1 MLALSVRTRLWLPV
15 MAMCVMLVVMS
26 SLSWV
31 RTSRL
36 AQEAQKE
43 QQAQA
48 DKLML
53 TLQWTGLTATNA
65 SRFVATHLSDDVGVD
80 TRLKPEMD
88 ATSAQV
94 SELQKRLDEL
104 PHTAAED
111 ALLKAIADKRQAYVA
126 VRDAVRARRQGGDVA
141 GARQEMEARLKPAL
155 AAYLAAQ
162 QAFVDEQHR
171 IGTVLNETATAQRM
185 RTVVMVAGVMALITL
200 GLAGGTVYLV
210 RSICRPLETVVKVA
224 HAIADGDLTHPVPT
238 GRRDEIGEVLD
249 ALQHMQ
255 TSLQRVV
262 GAVRGAVDQI
272 QVASHEVAAGNQDLS
287 ARTER
292 TASHLQ
298 QTASSMEELTG
309 TVRQTADSARTAQQL
324 AGSAASAAQRG
335 GQVVGEVVNSMTA
348 IQESS
353 RRIAE

>member
-1 MLALSVRTRLWLPV
+1 MLALSVRTRLWMPV
-15 MAMCVMLVVMS
+15 MALCVMLVVMS

-65 SRFVATHLSDDVGVD
+65 SRFVATQLSDDVGVD

-171 IGTVLNETATAQRM
+171 TGTVLNETATAQRM

-238 GRRDEIGEVLD
+238 G
-249 ALQHMQ
+249 
-255 TSLQRVV
+255 
-262 GAVRGAVDQI
+262 
-272 QVASHEVAAGNQDLS
+272 NQDLS

-335 GQVVGEVVNSMTA
+335 GQVDGEVVNSMTA

-353 RRIAE
+353 RRI